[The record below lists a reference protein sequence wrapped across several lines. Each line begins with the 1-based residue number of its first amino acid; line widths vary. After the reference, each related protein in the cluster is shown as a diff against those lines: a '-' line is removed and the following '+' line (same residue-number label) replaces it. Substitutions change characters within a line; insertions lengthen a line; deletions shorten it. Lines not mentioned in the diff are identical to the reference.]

1 MELVPMTIPPADEV
15 HARLEQLIRQHGEH
29 GMNSP
34 LGDYVASLEP
44 DVITDWASPG
54 GEGFGYKFECTDG
67 DEVRLD
73 MQLVHRSAI
82 NENGIG
88 WRVSYEL
95 SLFRRA
101 KHEDIQII
109 ANNMVLLDAGRR
121 NDPPTW
127 EE

>member
-1 MELVPMTIPPADEV
+1 MEMVPMTIPPADEV
-15 HARLEQLIRQHGEH
+15 RARLEELITAHGEQ

-34 LGDYVASLEP
+34 LGDYIASLEP
-44 DVITDWASPG
+44 DVVTDWADPR
-54 GEGFGYKFECTDG
+54 GEGFGYKFECTGG

-82 NENGIG
+82 NRNGIG

-101 KHEDIQII
+101 EHKDIQII
-109 ANNMVLLDAGRR
+109 ANNMVLLDAEKR
-121 NDPPTW
+121 NHPPTW
-127 EE
+127 EA